1 MTGGKAAGAPEA
13 SLTALEACVAAAQ
26 DLLGRVRRA
35 LAGGELADLD
45 RLAPL
50 LRALADQLGRLPQ
63 TDQHL
68 RTRLL
73 ALLEETGN
81 LAEMLRKEQARL
93 AVQLRAVGAYR
104 HAGTAYR
111 RTSRL

>member
-1 MTGGKAAGAPEA
+1 MTDGKATDPEA
-13 SLTALEACVAAAQ
+13 SLAAQEACVAAAQ

-35 LAGGELADLD
+35 LAGGEHSDLD

-50 LRALADQLGRLPQ
+50 LQALADQLGRLPQ
-63 TDQHL
+63 TERRL
-68 RTRLL
+68 RTGLL

-81 LAEMLRKEQARL
+81 LAEMLRKEQASL

-111 RTSRL
+111 RTSRH

>member
-1 MTGGKAAGAPEA
+1 MTDGKATGAPETSPA
-13 SLTALEACVAAAQ
+13 ALEACVAAAQ

-35 LAGGELADLD
+35 LAGSEHADLD

-50 LRALADQLGRLPQ
+50 LQALADQLGRLPQ
-63 TDQHL
+63 ADQPL
-68 RTRLL
+68 RIRLL
-73 ALLEETGN
+73 ALPEETGN
-81 LAEMLRKEQARL
+81 LAEMLRKEQASL